1 MDNVDK
7 HEKGIFR
14 FKEKLEPKLPQG
26 TAGVIAKWI
35 VELKV
40 HFVISKPRET
50 KLGDFRPAH
59 QGKAAKITVNGD
71 LHPYAFLITTIH
83 EFAHLGCHL
92 KHGNKVAP
100 HGKEWK
106 SIYSEMLN
114 LFVKQNIF
122 PEDLTK
128 ALKRHIANPKASS
141 CSCPILS
148 AALSKYDNEE
158 GDLLGMLGPNDQF
171 HFKGEMYQYIHLR
184 RTRILCTRLSDGKQ
198 YLISSRAKVQPM
210 VTIS

>member
-1 MDNVDK
+1 MHK
-7 HEKGIFR
+7 TESQQEAILQ
-14 FKEKLEPKLPQG
+14 FKERLEPRLPKG

-40 HFVISKPRET
+40 HFVISKPRDT

-59 QGKAAKITVNGD
+59 KGKAAKITVNGD

-92 KHGNKVAP
+92 KYGNKVAP

-114 LFVKQNIF
+114 LFVKQNVF
-122 PEDLTK
+122 PEDLTV
-128 ALKRHIANPKASS
+128 ALKKHIANPKASS

-158 GDLLGMLGPNDQF
+158 GNLLGMLGPNDQF
-171 HFKGEMYQYIHLR
+171 HFKGEIYRYVQLR
-184 RTRILCTRLSDGKQ
+184 RTRILCSRLSDGKK
-198 YLISSRAKVQPM
+198 YLISSRAKVQPI